1 MSKQVRHPDI
11 AEMRAFCSA
20 VDLGSLGKAARLLHL
35 SQPALSKRLQTLEKL
50 AGVRLLDRSPY
61 GVEPTP
67 AGTKL
72 YSEARKLLSQA
83 EVIEDMM
90 GALSESDFPIRLA
103 ASHTAAEFIIP
114 TKLVEF
120 EAEHDRHLSVELL
133 IGNSGVV
140 RELVRTG
147 RAELGIAAMSK
158 TEEKKDGLKELHFC
172 DDEVVIAVPKKHAWA
187 KGGEVDLDEFLNT
200 PLILRDPNANSRRTV
215 DQVLDARGLRLAPP
229 LAEVGST
236 SAAKST
242 AIKEN
247 VPLVVSNKAVEGE
260 EARFAVCSV
269 RGLSFPRKFV
279 ILVAGEETVSSGA
292 RALLSHLLE
301 NNNG

>member
-11 AEMRAFCSA
+11 AEMRAFCAA

-83 EVIEDMM
+83 EVIEGMM
-90 GALSESDFPIRLA
+90 GALSMNDLPIRLA

-120 EAEHDRHLSVELL
+120 EGEHEPPM
-133 IGNSGVV
+133 
-140 RELVRTG
+140 RTG
-147 RAELGIAAMSK
+147 
-158 TEEKKDGLKELHFC
+158 THW
-172 DDEVVIAVPKKHAWA
+172 DE
-187 KGGEVDLDEFLNT
+187 
-200 PLILRDPNANSRRTV
+200 
-215 DQVLDARGLRLAPP
+215 
-229 LAEVGST
+229 
-236 SAAKST
+236 
-242 AIKEN
+242 
-247 VPLVVSNKAVEGE
+247 
-260 EARFAVCSV
+260 
-269 RGLSFPRKFV
+269 
-279 ILVAGEETVSSGA
+279 
-292 RALLSHLLE
+292 
-301 NNNG
+301 

>member
-11 AEMRAFCSA
+11 AEMRAFCAA

-83 EVIEDMM
+83 EVIEGMM
-90 GALSESDFPIRLA
+90 GALSMNDFPIRLA

-120 EAEHDRHLSVELL
+120 EGEHERHLSVELL
-133 IGNSGVV
+133 IGNSEVV
-140 RELVRTG
+140 RDLVRTG
-147 RAELGIAAMSK
+147 RAELGIAAMLN
-158 TEEKKDGLKELHFC
+158 TEQKQGELKELHFC

-187 KGGEVDLDEFLNT
+187 KGDEVDLDEFLNT

-215 DQVLDARGLRLAPP
+215 DHVLDARGLSLAPP
-229 LAEVGST
+229 LAEVGSR
-236 SAAKST
+236 
-242 AIKEN
+242 
-247 VPLVVSNKAVEGE
+247 VP
-260 EARFAVCSV
+260 
-269 RGLSFPRKFV
+269 
-279 ILVAGEETVSSGA
+279 
-292 RALLSHLLE
+292 
-301 NNNG
+301 